1 MGLSEKIEKRVSN
14 ALILALE
21 KAEGRIKQN
30 MIDAGTVV
38 TGKTIGSLRYGLE
51 GNTKGFIKGF
61 ISGAEHIPTLEDG
74 ISPEQSRL
82 SFTQLREVLIEWAD
96 AKFGGFV
103 DEGNAFRWGSAAA
116 FNQKDIGSVLFRQGG
131 GRKIYS
137 HEKST
142 IADEMKRE
150 LGNIFTTERVLD
162 EKPTVFKL

>member
-14 ALILALE
+14 ALILAIE

-51 GNTKGFIKGF
+51 GNTKGF

-137 HEKST
+137 HEKYA
-142 IADEMKRE
+142 IGDEMKRE
-150 LGNIFTTERVLD
+150 LGKELGNIFTTVRVLD